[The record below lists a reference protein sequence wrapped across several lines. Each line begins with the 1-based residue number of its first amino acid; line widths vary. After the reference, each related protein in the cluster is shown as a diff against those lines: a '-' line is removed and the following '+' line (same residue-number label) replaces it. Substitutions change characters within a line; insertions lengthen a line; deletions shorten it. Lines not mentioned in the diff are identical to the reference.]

1 VQATA
6 NDCRTGCT
14 SGSRGE
20 HWSDSCMPEQSWDSC
35 MPEQSWDSCM
45 PEQSWDN
52 CTRARSSDS
61 FAWEGSSDIPERTLD
76 IGVKRQSR

>member
-1 VQATA
+1 MQATA

-35 MPEQSWDSCM
+35 ML
-45 PEQSWDN
+45 EQSWDN

>member
-1 VQATA
+1 MQATA

-35 MPEQSWDSCM
+35 MPEQI
-45 PEQSWDN
+45 WDN

>member
-1 VQATA
+1 MQATA

-20 HWSDSCMPEQSWDSC
+20 HWSDSC

>member
-20 HWSDSCMPEQSWDSC
+20 HLS
-35 MPEQSWDSCM
+35 DSCM

-61 FAWEGSSDIPERTLD
+61 FAWEGSSDIQERTLD

>member
-1 VQATA
+1 MQATA

-35 MPEQSWDSCM
+35 MPEQSWDSC
-45 PEQSWDN
+45 
-52 CTRARSSDS
+52 TRARSSDS